1 MASSYQ
7 SDRSGVEV
15 DALLDKIDALQEATT
30 SVSGLM
36 SSADKQKLDQMASV
50 STEDKVTWNAKQD
63 AIADLSD
70 IRSGAALGATALQ
83 SYTETDPTVPSW
95 AKTSSK
101 PSYTAAEVGAVPTS
115 RTVNGKAL
123 SSDITLS
130 AADVSA
136 LPSSTAI
143 PAAPGT
149 LNTDN
154 SAAQTVSSSEAL
166 SGTVKLHKVSKTG
179 SYNDL
184 LNTPTIPAAQIQ
196 SDWNQST
203 TTALDYIKNKPT
215 IPTVPT
221 NVSAFTNDA
230 GYLTSHQDISGKEDR
245 VAISTISGTS
255 LSAVAGTY
263 YVGSSVGTLAVTL
276 PTVSD
281 ATHIASVVLNIATG
295 SSPAV
300 TFTAASGVTISYSK
314 DFSIGAS
321 TEYEVNC
328 LWQGTKWIIIATEV
342 ETPS

>member
-1 MASSYQ
+1 MSYISQ
-7 SDRSGVEV
+7 KTGLQV
-15 DALLDKIDALQEATT
+15 DALLDKIDALGEAT
-30 SVSGLM
+30 SSQSGLM
-36 SSADKQKLDQMASV
+36 SSSDKMKLDDMEGVSAS
-50 STEDKVTWNAKQD
+50 EKATWNAKQD
-63 AIADLSD
+63 AIADLAA
-70 IRSGAALGATALQ
+70 IRSGASAGSSAYQKPSGGIPKGDLTSAVQTSLGKADTALQ
-83 SYTETDPTVPSW
+83 SFTEIDPTVPSW
-95 AKTSSK
+95 AKASNK
-101 PSYTAAEVGAVPTS
+101 PSYTAAEVDAVPTT

-136 LPSSTAI
+136 LPSSTVI

-154 SAAQTVSSSEAL
+154 STAQTVNSSEAL

-184 LNTPTIPAAQIQ
+184 SNT
-196 SDWNQST
+196 
-203 TTALDYIKNKPT
+203 PT

-245 VAISTISGTS
+245 VSVGTISGTS
-255 LSAVAGTY
+255 LSASLGIY

-281 ATHIASVVLNIATG
+281 ATHIASVVFNIATD

-300 TFTAASGVTISYSK
+300 TFTASSGVAISYSK
-314 DFSIGAS
+314 DFALEAS
-321 TEYEVNC
+321 KEYEVNC
-328 LWQGTKWIIIATEV
+328 LWQGTKWLITAVEFAT
-342 ETPS
+342 S